1 MYFYKISNLL
11 KGTTCDYKGLNLDL
25 IIPGTQLYPDL
36 NQNNICIL
44 ASSENIPSKDDL
56 IQLSE
61 DGYNSIKKQIQASLI
76 SPVTLENIRA
86 TKIQEIQ
93 KKCIELSTGT
103 FKSKAY
109 DGETEE
115 EYSCSE
121 KDQMRINGEFSI
133 ALAVKAGFST
143 RPVSWYKNKDAVE
156 CIEWNAD
163 NMIKLGE
170 DLHKF
175 ETDLTDRVEA
185 LAAYVMSLT
194 TVEEVQKVAWDTVI
208 PTTTT

>member
-1 MYFYKISNLL
+1 MYYYKISNFIQ
-11 KGTTCDYKGLNLDL
+11 GAICNYKGLNIDL
-25 IIPGTQLYPDL
+25 IIPGTQAFSDL
-36 NQNNICIL
+36 NQNNMCIL

-56 IQLSE
+56 IQISE
-61 DGYNSIKKQIQASLI
+61 DRYNSIKQQIQAS
-76 SPVTLENIRA
+76 SVPVMTLENIRA
-86 TKIQEIQ
+86 MKIQEIQ
-93 KKCIELSTGT
+93 QKCIELSTGT

-109 DGETEE
+109 DEETEE

-143 RPVSWYKNKDAVE
+143 RPVSWYKNKDTIE
-156 CIEWNAD
+156 CTEWKAD

-175 ETDLTDRVEA
+175 ETEVSKKAEA
-185 LAAYVMSLT
+185 LVKYIMTLSSI
-194 TVEEVQKVAWDTVI
+194 EDIQKVTWDTVI
-208 PTTTT
+208 PPEV